1 MVSWRAM
8 AIRIVEIHPAD
19 EDGALNTEWFVLL
32 NDGQRPFMTR
42 NCTLTVSMKGKKK
55 RTQLGTIDP
64 GFTLSPGGKVRVI
77 TGNPGRK
84 AHGKAPE
91 DDLENYNLF
100 LNESVLRGT
109 GTVLTLALRSL
120 PITKATYDP
129 SAEGGVVGSD
139 KSSNQTSG

>member
-1 MVSWRAM
+1 M

-19 EDGALNTEWFVLL
+19 QPDALNTEWFVLE
-32 NDGQRPFMTR
+32 NDGERPFMTR
-42 NCTLTVSMKGKKK
+42 NCTLTVGMKGKKK

-64 GFTLSPGGKVRVI
+64 GFTLAPGTKVRVI

-91 DDLENYNLF
+91 DDLTNYNLF
-100 LNESVLRGT
+100 LNVSVLRGA
-109 GTVLTLALRSL
+109 GTVLTLSLRSL

-129 SAEGGVVGSD
+129 DADSCVM
-139 KSSNQTSG
+139 SGK